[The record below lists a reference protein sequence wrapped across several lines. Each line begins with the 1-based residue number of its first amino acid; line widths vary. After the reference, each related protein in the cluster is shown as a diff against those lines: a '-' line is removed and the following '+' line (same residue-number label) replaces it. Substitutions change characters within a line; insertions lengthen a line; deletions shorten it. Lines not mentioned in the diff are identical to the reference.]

1 MFVISKPAKIVIFII
16 LAMIGSSLLVAYLYY
31 NAKNSAED
39 PRMVKVK
46 KNLARFEDIC
56 ASDGFDK
63 ALLMLADAEKT
74 LKNTAGYDDS
84 YELGIV
90 YNNMAS
96 VYLQQALYET
106 SDSSKRVTLFAMAD
120 SMVLL
125 SVNTYSNWMLLYGKM
140 SADSLKR
147 HTLATFNKNDKAFEG
162 YNYEKIVNK
171 RVDDLL
177 LAQNETPRRL
187 SVAYTNQGIVRRH
200 QYRQQEAIECYV
212 KAIDLWKD
220 NYTARNNFN
229 VLMGLPPE
237 DRSIVD
243 QLFPPEKNEF
253 D

>member
-1 MFVISKPAKIVIFII
+1 MFEISKPAKIVIFII

-31 NAKNSAED
+31 SAKNRAED
-39 PRMVKVK
+39 PRMVRVK
-46 KNLARFEDIC
+46 KNLARFDEIC

-63 ALLMLADAEKT
+63 ALLMLADAEKI
-74 LKNTAGYDDS
+74 LKNTAGYADS

-96 VYLQQALYET
+96 VYLQQAIYES
-106 SDSSKRVTLFAMAD
+106 SDSSKRVTLFVMAD
-120 SMVLL
+120 SMVQL
-125 SVNTYSNWMLLYGKM
+125 SVNTYSNWMMQYGTM
-140 SADSLKR
+140 PVDSLKW
-147 HTLATFNKNDKAFEG
+147 HTLKTFNKNDEAFEG

-212 KAIDLWKD
+212 KAIELWKD

-243 QLFPPEKNEF
+243 QLFPPEKNKF